1 MIGQNIENIKDAYRS
16 NPQKLKERYG
26 QTRQLEDLLA
36 LQAMK
41 SDTDAVKRSQALSA
55 DENAGTVA
63 EKLEAEVFA
72 GYKQKQVDK
81 VADVRGILAHKKR
94 TQDKNMRR
102 MANAA
107 SKSKPQGIADLSGS
121 AEQKGLGSIGK
132 TPNAQM
138 PVGAQGGIVGFAN
151 GGSPASGIVGFVDRL
166 LTRPFSGKGVEGSG
180 RYPQLGGTQLSTE
193 DLAAIREAFPAEY
206 QKYIRLI
213 KQNPDGIPTYQLD
226 LRTQNK
232 ISEALG
238 ERRVLTDNDRARLA
252 SGLTDQ
258 SGMDSQGGSGF
269 DMAPIVA
276 TERATDPTLP
286 TLKIDEVD
294 EETAAGVQA
303 GTVTFPLAEAPVNA
317 FAELDTDVTFVEP
330 KIASTAEVDAATEA
344 ALLAAGKN
352 ADPLIAQE
360 VDPTLVSRAALGPV
374 DEKSYLTETN
384 EQLLAGI
391 TQENVNTINQHQ
403 DPFAVGRDARD
414 EAAAFADR
422 GGVAAVYEQQ
432 LADQKALDA
441 RTLSPEALETY
452 RRRAAFSGGAS
463 KGSGTRALNAATLKT
478 NQLENEGLS
487 GLRAIQDTGITTDQ
501 GIVTNALTEQGRARD
516 DSTTLLNDAMTRV
529 GERITNQADMS
540 KAIFENTTLANIADA
555 KIINTGQNRNA
566 DEAYAIAR
574 HNSSLKDS
582 GFDRLANARREI
594 LRSKVSQLVSTRD
607 RFDAT
612 ARAKLDVQISNAH
625 NAIEIAKE
633 SNRFNE
639 EMRKI
644 DRLTAK
650 QAEQL
655 YISHKLTLQQER
667 DAYIQTDAPNRR
679 ALIKKMEDAKNT
691 PREKDVALE
700 WEAYVTSV
708 EAEMVFIFS
717 LSYALLTELELK
729 ADAARA
735 AAGQTQWRPTVD
747 VGSGA
752 TVTEQ

>member
-1 MIGQNIENIKDAYRS
+1 MIGQNIENLKDAYRS

-94 TQDKNMRR
+94 TQDKNMRKI
-102 MANAA
+102 ADAA
-107 SKSKPQGIADLSGS
+107 SKPKGIATLSGS

-138 PVGAQGGIVGFAN
+138 PVGAQGGIVGF
-151 GGSPASGIVGFVDRL
+151 
-166 LTRPFSGKGVEGSG
+166 FSGKGVEGSG

-213 KQNPDGIPTYQLD
+213 KQNPDGIPMYQLD

-286 TLKIDEVD
+286 TLEIPKVG
-294 EETAAGVQA
+294 EETADATQA
-303 GTVTFPLAEAPVNA
+303 GAVIFPPKPAPVSALAN
-317 FAELDTDVTFVEP
+317 LNSDVKFVGPE
-330 KIASTAEVDAATEA
+330 IASTAEVDAATEA

-352 ADPLIAQE
+352 ASPLTAVK
-360 VDPTLVSRAALGPV
+360 VDPTLVDRAALGPV
-374 DEKSYLTETN
+374 DEGSYLTETN
-384 EQLLAGI
+384 EQLLEGI
-391 TQENVNTINQHQ
+391 TQQDVNTINQHQ
-403 DPFAVGRDARD
+403 DPFAVGLDARD
-414 EAAAFADR
+414 EAAALADR
-422 GGVAAVYEQQ
+422 KGVAAVYEQQ

-501 GIVTNALTEQGRARD
+501 GIVTNALTEQGRARG
-516 DSTTLLNDAMTRV
+516 DSTVLQEGALGRV
-529 GERITNQADMS
+529 GERIANQANMS
-540 KAIFENTTLANIADA
+540 KTIYENTTLANIADA
-555 KIINTGQNRNA
+555 KIINTGKNRNA
-566 DEAYAIAR
+566 NEADAIAR

-594 LRSKVSQLVSTRD
+594 LRSKVSQLASTRD

-612 ARAKLDVQISNAH
+612 ARAKLDVEIANART
-625 NAIEIAKE
+625 AIEKAKG
-633 SNRFNE
+633 SDRFKE

-644 DRLTAK
+644 DRLTAA

-667 DAYIQTDAPNRR
+667 NAYIQTDVLNRNI
-679 ALIKKMEDAKNT
+679 LLKKMEKAKNT
-691 PREKDVALE
+691 PREKDVEQE
-700 WEAYVTSV
+700 WIAYVTSV
-708 EAEMVFIFS
+708 EKDMAFIFS
-717 LSYALLTELELK
+717 LSYALLDELELK

-735 AAGQTQWRPTVD
+735 AAGQTQWRPTVG

-752 TVTEQ
+752 TVTEVEQ